1 VAGVGVGVG
10 AGLDELCEVEHLILG
25 GEAVALR
32 ELVGHHVEAVLL
44 GGVVGVGVGVRGQGS
59 GLG

>member
-1 VAGVGVGVG
+1 LGVG

-32 ELVGHHVEAVLL
+32 ELVGHHVEAVFL